1 MLRVH
6 RVEGGMMLERI
17 VYVSR
22 AAAGVGREE
31 VFEIIRV
38 SHRRNAEAGISGGLV
53 VLDGWFAQ
61 VLEGPAA
68 ALDAC
73 WRGIARD
80 ARHTLEARDALAA
93 PGGGGLRSRERGLC
107 RLFGDQALA
116 LRTRG
121 LIPARLLEEFD
132 YRPGFPVEAF
142 PADVLVEFVVQAC
155 RREPAPARRAQER
168 PARLGPAFAAGAAA
182 GFS

>member
-1 MLRVH
+1 
-6 RVEGGMMLERI
+6 
-17 VYVSR
+17 
-22 AAAGVGREE
+22 
-31 VFEIIRV
+31 
-38 SHRRNAEAGISGGLV
+38 V

-80 ARHTLEARDALAA
+80 ARHTLEVRDARHTLEVRDAGHTLEVRDARHVLEARDALAA